1 MALNSRTI
9 LDPRWATHNRGVQS
23 SLFTTSIEIFDP
35 NISDAVYNATTNAWT
50 GEREIIW
57 TGKARIQPMS
67 KPSDRN
73 GKMNLTSVQEV
84 EVHIDLK
91 GNTLAGS
98 VGVMPDIRPNTQ
110 IFVTESALDD
120 TLTKFV
126 YNVRSVLNSS
136 HPWHRVLICEVDQE
150 VRHDPVG

>member
-35 NISDAVYNATTNAWT
+35 NISEAVYNATSNTWS

-57 TGKARIQPMS
+57 TGKARIQPVS
-67 KPSDRN
+67 KSADKN

-98 VGVMPDIRPNTQ
+98 IGVMPDIRPNAQ
-110 IFVTESALDD
+110 IFVTESSLDA

-136 HPWHRVLICEVDQE
+136 HPWHRVLVCEVDQE
-150 VRHDPVG
+150 VRHDPAG